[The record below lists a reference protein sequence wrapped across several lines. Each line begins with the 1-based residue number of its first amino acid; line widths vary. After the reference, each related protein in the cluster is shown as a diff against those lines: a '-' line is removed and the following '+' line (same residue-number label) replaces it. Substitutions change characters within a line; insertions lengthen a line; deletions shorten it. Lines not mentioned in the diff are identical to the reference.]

1 MLTQEDLCKLL
12 LYNPETGRWKW
23 LIKRSSRCKDGWFYG
38 YKSKLNTYDINLNH
52 KLYKAHQLAYLYVY
66 GFIPKEIDHIN
77 GNPLDNRIE
86 NLRAVSHLQNMQNIT
101 KPTIRNKT
109 GFLGVVKQKDKYL
122 AYIKANNVNY
132 YLGSYSTPELAHEA
146 YLKGKEK
153 YHSQLIG
160 R

>member
-1 MLTQEDLCKLL
+1 MITQEELKHLL
-12 LYNPETGRWKW
+12 EYDPATGMWQWKVR
-23 LIKRSSRCKDGWFYG
+23 RSSQCKVGWFLG
-38 YKSKLNTYDINLNH
+38 NLSKRKTYDINLNH
-52 KLYKAHQLAYLYVY
+52 KLYKSHQLAYLYVY
-66 GFIPKEIDHIN
+66 GFIPKEIDHLN

-101 KPTIRNKT
+101 KPTVRNKT

-132 YLGSYSTPELAHEA
+132 YLGSFNTPDLAHDA

-153 YHSQLIG
+153 YHSQLN
-160 R
+160 